1 MHLQPKLNS
10 SWYTARWTPL
20 AWLEIVIKF
29 GGITIGM
36 IAGALTLANFAFI
49 VPESIVRFFQLLIL
63 FGMALGLL
71 AGIVDRYLDREIGAM
86 FFVILNNLG
95 HWGMVISMVA
105 GNLGMP
111 VLALFCFIMIL
122 GELVKLR
129 FLRITN
135 VKIRNIPS
143 SFLYGLTGLYILGY
157 SLIIA
162 LMFF

>member
-1 MHLQPKLNS
+1 MHPKTTPG
-10 SWYTARWTPL
+10 WYSARWTPL

-49 VPESIVRFFQLLIL
+49 VPESIVRFFQILIL
-63 FGMALGLL
+63 FVMSLGLL

-95 HWGMVISMVA
+95 HWGMVISLVA
-105 GNLGMP
+105 ANMGMP
-111 VLALFCFIMIL
+111 ILAVFCFVMIL
-122 GELVKLR
+122 GDLVKLR

-135 VKIRNIPS
+135 VTIRNIPR
-143 SFLYGLTGLYILGY
+143 SFLSGLTGLYILGY